1 MSQRYLGREL
11 HRLDNGIRRYLEKHS
26 ELRDEKDLS
35 GVNGSII
42 RYLSMNEERDIYQK
56 DVEKAFGITRSTA
69 SRVLTLMEEKNLIRR
84 QSVERDGRLRK
95 LVLTERSQKMSRQ
108 MRKLGEKTD
117 RQLLKGF
124 SPMEEKQLYLFL
136 DRMLLNLEED
146 L

>member
-1 MSQRYLGREL
+1 MNKHYLGREL
-11 HRLDNGIRRYLEKHS
+11 HRLDNGIRRYMEKHS

-35 GVNGSII
+35 GVNGCII
-42 RYLSMNEERDIYQK
+42 RYLSVNEERDVYQK

-84 QSVERDGRLRK
+84 QNVEKDGRLRK
-95 LVLTERSQKMSRQ
+95 IVLTERSQKMSQQ

-124 SPMEEKQLYLFL
+124 SSLEEKQLYLFL

-146 L
+146 S